1 MERQES
7 RSGSLSVCP
16 SAAQAIEMRRICG
29 DDDDDDGNCDENDDD
44 GEEEKE
50 EGKGEYEKGDCE
62 VGSDGIGHI
71 CAHTPY
77 PTPTHLLK
85 ELEQVG

>member
-29 DDDDDDGNCDENDDD
+29 DDDGNCDENDDD
-44 GEEEKE
+44 SRMRTMMMVRRRKRGEKVNRN
-50 EGKGEYEKGDCE
+50 KGIVRWSFAKMDKNAEFCK
-62 VGSDGIGHI
+62 
-71 CAHTPY
+71 TLRPF
-77 PTPTHLLK
+77 
-85 ELEQVG
+85 

>member
-29 DDDDDDGNCDENDDD
+29 DDDDDGNCDENDDYSRMRTMVMVRRRKR
-44 GEEEKE
+44 GEKVNRN
-50 EGKGEYEKGDCE
+50 KGIVRWSFAKMDKNAEFCK
-62 VGSDGIGHI
+62 
-71 CAHTPY
+71 TLRPF
-77 PTPTHLLK
+77 
-85 ELEQVG
+85 

>member
-29 DDDDDDGNCDENDDD
+29 DDDDDGNCDENDDD
-44 GEEEKE
+44 SRMRTMMMVRRRKRGEKVNRNKGIMRWAFAKMEKMPNFV
-50 EGKGEYEKGDCE
+50 K
-62 VGSDGIGHI
+62 
-71 CAHTPY
+71 P
-77 PTPTHLLK
+77 
-85 ELEQVG
+85 

>member
-29 DDDDDDGNCDENDDD
+29 DDDDDGNCDENDDYSRMRTMVMVRRRKR
-44 GEEEKE
+44 GEKVNRN
-50 EGKGEYEKGDCE
+50 KGIVWWSLAKHQDKNAEFCK
-62 VGSDGIGHI
+62 
-71 CAHTPY
+71 TLRPF
-77 PTPTHLLK
+77 
-85 ELEQVG
+85 

>member
-29 DDDDDDGNCDENDDD
+29 DDDDDGNCDQNDDD

-50 EGKGEYEKGDCE
+50 EGEGE
-62 VGSDGIGHI
+62 
-71 CAHTPY
+71 
-77 PTPTHLLK
+77 
-85 ELEQVG
+85 

>member
-29 DDDDDDGNCDENDDD
+29 DDDDDDDGNCDENDDD
-44 GEEEKE
+44 SRMRTMMMVRRRKRGEKVNRK
-50 EGKGEYEKGDCE
+50 KGIVRWSFAKMDKNAEFCK
-62 VGSDGIGHI
+62 
-71 CAHTPY
+71 TLRPF
-77 PTPTHLLK
+77 
-85 ELEQVG
+85 